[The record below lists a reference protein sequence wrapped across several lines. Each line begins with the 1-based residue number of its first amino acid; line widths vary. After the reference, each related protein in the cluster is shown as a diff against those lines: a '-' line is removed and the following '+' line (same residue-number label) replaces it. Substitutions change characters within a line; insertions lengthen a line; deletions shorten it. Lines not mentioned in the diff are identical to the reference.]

1 MIRALDRERYTVILG
16 LRQHFV
22 HEFPEVVRVKVSFR
36 TNEAEEADEDL
47 GRQYLDRLIMR

>member
-1 MIRALDRERYTVILG
+1 MIRALDRERCTVILG

-47 GRQYLDRLIMR
+47 GR